1 MGVFEKPLHS
11 LLMAI
16 ATAIKKIPLDLVEKI
31 FEGGIVLTGGGSMI
45 HGLDLMT
52 SKVLGISVTQPA
64 DPIDSVAK
72 GLSIIN
78 SKIPV
83 KGKVGRKN
91 VTDIIASY
99 YKESN

>member
-1 MGVFEKPLHS
+1 
-11 LLMAI
+11 
-16 ATAIKKIPLDLVEKI
+16 
-31 FEGGIVLTGGGSMI
+31 MI

-52 SKVLGISVTQPA
+52 SKVLGIAVTQPA

-91 VTDIIASY
+91 VTDTIASY